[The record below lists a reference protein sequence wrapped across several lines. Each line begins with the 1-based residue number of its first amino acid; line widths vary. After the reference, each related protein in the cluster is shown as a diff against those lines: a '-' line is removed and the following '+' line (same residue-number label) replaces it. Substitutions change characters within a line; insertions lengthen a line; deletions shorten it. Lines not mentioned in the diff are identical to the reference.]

1 MESREE
7 GAEGIIK
14 LDSEMAVDKGE
25 EMEENVQEVDGDNIV
40 ESETDDE
47 DVAPDLKCS
56 SDLSEI
62 NNIDKKRV
70 NEEGI
75 GEQIKSDQQAVEHCD
90 QDEDQHDVSLV
101 FGCRSLVLVEEL
113 RTEGQVVDKSK
124 KEEKEVVDDLENEE
138 VKENNKELA
147 REDEAICGFETDALE
162 LLAVGSS
169 ESGEHQNRIFT
180 KEHSVMSKQ
189 GWECTIPEPLCSI
202 YLVNQ
207 TRK

>member
-1 MESREE
+1 MFADISTFEMEE

-14 LDSEMAVDKGE
+14 LGSEIAADEDK
-25 EMEENVQEVDGDNIV
+25 EMDEKVQEVDGADIV
-40 ESETDDE
+40 ESEADDE
-47 DVAPDLKCS
+47 DVVKCP
-56 SDLSEI
+56 SDLSQI
-62 NNIDKKRV
+62 NDTDKKRV

-75 GEQIKSDQQAVEHCD
+75 DEQIKSDQQAVEHCD
-90 QDEDQHDVSLV
+90 RDKDQHDVSLG
-101 FGCRSLVLVEEL
+101 FGGRSLVLVEEL
-113 RTEGQVVDKSK
+113 GTEGQVVDH
-124 KEEKEVVDDLENEE
+124 VENEE

-169 ESGEHQNRIFT
+169 ESGEHQNRICT

-189 GWECTIPEPLCSI
+189 GWECTVLEPLCSI

>member
-1 MESREE
+1 MQ
-7 GAEGIIK
+7 
-14 LDSEMAVDKGE
+14 VDVGE
-25 EMEENVQEVDGDNIV
+25 
-40 ESETDDE
+40 
-47 DVAPDLKCS
+47 
-56 SDLSEI
+56 
-62 NNIDKKRV
+62 
-70 NEEGI
+70 
-75 GEQIKSDQQAVEHCD
+75 
-90 QDEDQHDVSLV
+90 
-101 FGCRSLVLVEEL
+101 EEL
-113 RTEGQVVDKSK
+113 RTEGQ
-124 KEEKEVVDDLENEE
+124 VVDDLENEE

-189 GWECTIPEPLCSI
+189 GWECTVLEPLCSI

>member
-14 LDSEMAVDKGE
+14 LGS
-25 EMEENVQEVDGDNIV
+25 EMEEKVQEVDGDNIV

-75 GEQIKSDQQAVEHCD
+75 DEQIKNDQQAVEHCD

-113 RTEGQVVDKSK
+113 RTEGQVVDH
-124 KEEKEVVDDLENEE
+124 VENEE

-147 REDEAICGFETDALE
+147 REDEAICEFETDALE

-189 GWECTIPEPLCSI
+189 GWECTVLEPLCSI

-207 TRK
+207 TRKWP

>member
-14 LDSEMAVDKGE
+14 LGSEMAVDKGE

-70 NEEGI
+70 NEERI

-90 QDEDQHDVSLV
+90 QHEDQHDVSLG
-101 FGCRSLVLVEEL
+101 FGGRSLVQVDVGEEEL
-113 RTEGQVVDKSK
+113 RTEGQVVDH
-124 KEEKEVVDDLENEE
+124 VENEE

-162 LLAVGSS
+162 QLAGGSS
-169 ESGEHQNRIFT
+169 GSGEHQNHI
-180 KEHSVMSKQ
+180 
-189 GWECTIPEPLCSI
+189 L
-202 YLVNQ
+202 Y
-207 TRK
+207 

>member
-14 LDSEMAVDKGE
+14 PDSDKGK
-25 EMEENVQEVDGDNIV
+25 EMEEKVQRVNSVDIV
-40 ESETDDE
+40 ESETHDE
-47 DVAPDLKCS
+47 DVSPDLKCP

-90 QDEDQHDVSLV
+90 QDEDQLNVSL
-101 FGCRSLVLVEEL
+101 GYGGRSLAQVEEL
-113 RTEGQVVDKSK
+113 RTEGQLVDH
-124 KEEKEVVDDLENEE
+124 LENEE
-138 VKENNKELA
+138 LKENNKELA

-169 ESGEHQNRIFT
+169 ESGEHQNRICT

-189 GWECTIPEPLCSI
+189 GWECTVLEPLCSI